1 MDDEKVAAIE
11 ARFSKS
17 IVRAGVL
24 AGISAVVT
32 AIVIGVVISV
42 CWWGWRQV
50 QFDAENRRT
59 AALQESNAKVST
71 EFSDAA
77 RKSADLIYVERNQ
90 AVLGWNKYKQSRDMA
105 KASIAALQASAKTD
119 HEREISQSLAFAE
132 SGFSI
137 CVGYGE
143 IRETYSANPKECQKD
158 YPSNAIDEA
167 LKQ

>member
-1 MDDEKVAAIE
+1 MDDEKVEAIE
-11 ARFSKS
+11 ARISKS
-17 IVRAGVL
+17 IVKAGVV

-32 AIVIGVVISV
+32 AIVVGVVVSAA
-42 CWWGWRQV
+42 WWVWRQV

-59 AALQESNAKVST
+59 SALQESNARVSPK
-71 EFSDAA
+71 FSDAA

-90 AVLGWNKYKQSRDMA
+90 AVLGWNQYKQSRDIA

-137 CVGYGE
+137 CVGTGGT
-143 IRETYSANPKECQKD
+143 REMYSANPKECQKD
-158 YPSNAIDEA
+158 YSSNAIDDA